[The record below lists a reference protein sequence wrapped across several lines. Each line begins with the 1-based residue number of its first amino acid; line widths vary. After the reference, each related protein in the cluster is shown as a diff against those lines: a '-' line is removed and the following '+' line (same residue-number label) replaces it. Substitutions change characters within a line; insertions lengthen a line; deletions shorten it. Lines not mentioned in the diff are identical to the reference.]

1 MADQPNDPT
10 DHDDALDGNV
20 DEAADASAEA
30 TDATDAPA
38 KPADT
43 GKADAPAEA
52 VDGGKSASPT
62 ETAEPDVEAA
72 DNADSST
79 ETADAGKTTSPAATS
94 GADVEAACEADS
106 STDAIADAAS
116 PTGHADADAATAAV
130 PPTRAPYRRQP
141 VSTTGANLGW
151 VIGYLLVFATL
162 VAVGLAIHYRDA
174 AASTPPHPCSQIDF
188 DDPTPSRRQRA
199 LISDCCADGYS
210 RAWQLCAPHCP
221 DLPPNDL
228 AGQRACCRDSNDRW
242 DYCNLPCEP
251 WPNEDGLFADQCCR
265 NATGDWEPCPV
276 PCDDL
281 WYDDDGLFDAEE
293 EFTRRRPAWCD

>member
-10 DHDDALDGNV
+10 THNDALDEDV
-20 DEAADASAEA
+20 DQAADASPEA
-30 TDATDAPA
+30 TAEPDAPTGDAAPPA
-38 KPADT
+38 KAADT
-43 GKADAPAEA
+43 GKADAPAAA
-52 VDGGKSASPT
+52 VDGG
-62 ETAEPDVEAA
+62 
-72 DNADSST
+72 
-79 ETADAGKTTSPAATS
+79 ETADAGKTASPAGTAEP
-94 GADVEAACEADS
+94 DVEVAGNADS
-106 STDAIADAAS
+106 STDASADAAS
-116 PTGHADADAATAAV
+116 PTGRADADAATAAV
-130 PPTRAPYRRQP
+130 PPTKAPYRRQP

-188 DDPTPSRRQRA
+188 DDPTPDPRQRA

-221 DLPPNDL
+221 DLRPNDP

-281 WYDDDGLFDAEE
+281 WYDDEGLFDAEE